1 MKKILLIPII
11 AMLFACG
18 SNTTMNVNE
27 PLTYDVKIKDNA
39 EFILVKEGTSVD
51 EFTKNLESYLDI
63 DTNADSY
70 TIEYAGE
77 KYSSLAAEEY
87 LAKKGTY
94 PFKTSLEETLNHDSF
109 RPISI
114 YITFKKDGESKTDYK
129 QIMLAVTR
137 DEEYNVI
144 SSSDVKTIED
154 AYRKLYA
161 ETLLNRSY
169 YDALEEDQYISNIRQ
184 H

>member
-1 MKKILLIPII
+1 MPII

-18 SNTTMNVNE
+18 SNATMNVNE

-51 EFTKNLESYLDI
+51 EFTNNLESYLDI

-77 KYSSLAAEEY
+77 KYSSLSFEEY
-87 LAKKGTY
+87 EKNKNIY
-94 PFKTSLEETLNHDSF
+94 DYKQSLEETLNHDSF
-109 RPISI
+109 RPISL
-114 YITFKKDGESKTDYK
+114 YVTFKKDGKTKTDYE
-129 QIMLAVTR
+129 QIVLAVAR
-137 DEEYNVI
+137 DEEYNAILKSGVSRIEEAYIVI
-144 SSSDVKTIED
+144 NRDIEWD
-154 AYRKLYA
+154 GTGISYVNSAY
-161 ETLLNRSY
+161 
-169 YDALEEDQYISNIRQ
+169 EDQYVSNIRQ